1 MAALR
6 LTSSAFGH
14 DDPLPARFTA
24 DKEGLSPPLSWEG
37 VPAEAKELV
46 LICDD
51 PDGEEGVVTHWVVYG
66 ILPDATGLPEGV
78 PDDAVVENNEMSIVQ
93 GLNEFDEVG
102 YTGPTIDADAG
113 PHRIFF
119 RLFALDVETTH
130 LQPGITRA
138 ELRKEVKEHI
148 IAQAELV
155 GIV

>member
-6 LTSSAFGH
+6 LTSPAFAH
-14 DDPLPARFTA
+14 DEPLPARFTA
-24 DKEGLSPPLSWEG
+24 DKENVSPPFAWEG
-37 VPAEAKELV
+37 VPAETKELV

-66 ILPDATGLPEGV
+66 LLPDSTGLPEGI
-78 PDDAVVENNEMSIVQ
+78 PDDAVVEDDTTSLVQ

-102 YTGPTIDADAG
+102 YTGPSLDVDSV

-119 RLFALDVETTH
+119 RLFALSIETTH

-138 ELRKEVKEHI
+138 ELRKAVKDHI
-148 IAQAELV
+148 LARAELV
-155 GIV
+155 AIA

>member
-6 LTSSAFGH
+6 LTSPAFEH

-24 DKEGLSPPLSWEG
+24 DKDGVSPPLQWEG
-37 VPAEAKELV
+37 VPAEARELV

-51 PDGEEGVVTHWVVYG
+51 PDGDEGVVTHWVVYG
-66 ILPDATGLPEGV
+66 ILPDTTGLPEAV
-78 PDDAVVENNEMSIVQ
+78 PDDAVVENDTVSIVQ

-102 YTGPTIDADAG
+102 YTGPTIDPDAG

-119 RLFALDVETTH
+119 RLFALDIETTH

-138 ELRKEVKEHI
+138 ELRKAVKEHI

>member
-6 LTSSAFGH
+6 LTSPVFAH

-24 DKEGLSPPLSWEG
+24 DKEGVSPPLQWDG

-66 ILPDATGLPEGV
+66 ILPGATGLPEGI
-78 PDDAVVENNEMSIVQ
+78 PDDAVVDDGDLSIVQ

-102 YTGPTIDADAG
+102 YTGPSIDLDAG

-119 RLFALDVETTH
+119 RLFALDIETSH

-138 ELRKEVKEHI
+138 ELRKAVKDHI
-148 IAQAELV
+148 IARAELV